1 MAPHARDEKWYSLA
15 ERASKENDPA
25 KLQNLIAQL
34 CAALDE
40 RLNIVRETRTDA
52 KQSSYQADT

>member
-1 MAPHARDEKWYSLA
+1 MTPHPRNEKWYLIA
-15 ERASKENDPA
+15 ERVSKEKDPE
-25 KLQNLIAQL
+25 KLEALIAQL